1 MNQNISSGDWM
12 LLLFLGSSG
21 IGVISHFIASI
32 LSGSTKSKDELYQST
47 SKRLELVEKQNQEQ
61 QTQIDTQRIELF
73 NMQKQHERDEKEL
86 NLDKAIIENRNPELE
101 TSLQELITLGSQT
114 LGAVVELQKYLLT
127 KEIKQDQLAEE
138 TQVN

>member
-1 MNQNISSGDWM
+1 M